1 MAKKVFRIAT
11 EGATTDGRVISA
23 DWLRQMA
30 NSYDPKKY
38 GARINLEHYRGVLP
52 DGPFKAYGDVIALK
66 VEEIEM
72 DGGKRL
78 ALFAELD
85 PTPELVE
92 FTKKRQKVYTS
103 MEVDP
108 DFAKSGQ
115 AYLVGLA
122 VTDSPASL
130 GTEML
135 KFAAGAG
142 TNPFTTRKQRPEN
155 LFSEAVE
162 IALDFSDA
170 PTPPTDDKGLFA
182 KVKELVGNLGNKFAS
197 SDARLQDAH
206 QAIELLADNQRQLSD
221 QVGKF
226 AALGAEHTALKTAHD
241 TLQTEFA
248 ALVAKLD
255 KQPEQLTNKRPPA
268 TGGSGGSAQ
277 ATDC

>member
-1 MAKKVFRIAT
+1 MAKKTFRIAT
-11 EGATTDGRVISA
+11 EGATTDGRTISA

-30 NSYDPKKY
+30 KNYDPKKY
-38 GARINLEHYRGVLP
+38 GARINLEHFRGVLP
-52 DGPFKAYGDVIALK
+52 DGPFKAYGDVISLK

-85 PTPELVE
+85 PTPELIE

-108 DFAKSGQ
+108 DFAKSGE

-135 KFAAGAG
+135 KFASGAS
-142 TNPFTTRKQRPEN
+142 TNPFAARKQSPGN

-162 IALDFSDA
+162 IALDFTDA
-170 PTPPTDDKGLFA
+170 SPNTDDKGLFA
-182 KVKELVGNLGNKFAS
+182 KVKDLLGGIGNKFAA

-206 QAIELLADNQRQLSD
+206 QAIELLADNQRQLAD
-221 QVGKF
+221 QVGKV
-226 AALGAEHTALKTAHD
+226 ATLSTEHTALKAAHD
-241 TLQTEFA
+241 KLKSEFA
-248 ALVAKLD
+248 DVVAKLA
-255 KQPEQLTNKRPPA
+255 KETPPNFTPRPNA
-268 TGGSGGSAQ
+268 TGGDGGGAQ
-277 ATDC
+277 VTDC

>member
-1 MAKKVFRIAT
+1 MAKKIFRIAT
-11 EGATTDGRVISA
+11 EGATSDGRTISA

-30 NSYDPKKY
+30 KNYDPKKY
-38 GARINLEHYRGVLP
+38 GARINLEHFRGVLP
-52 DGPFKAYGDVIALK
+52 DGPFKAYGDVISLK

-85 PTPELVE
+85 PTPELIE

-108 DFAKSGQ
+108 DFAKSGE

-135 KFAAGAG
+135 KFASGAS
-142 TNPFTTRKQRPEN
+142 TNPFAARKQSPGN

-162 IALDFSDA
+162 IALDFTDA
-170 PTPPTDDKGLFA
+170 SSSTDDKGLFA
-182 KVKELVGNLGNKFAS
+182 KVKDLLGGIGNKFAA

-206 QAIELLADNQRQLSD
+206 QAIELLADNQRQLAD
-221 QVGKF
+221 QVGKV
-226 AALGAEHTALKTAHD
+226 ATLSTEHTALKAAHD
-241 TLQTEFA
+241 KLQSEFA
-248 ALVAKLD
+248 DLVAKLA
-255 KQPEQLTNKRPPA
+255 KETPPNFTPRPNA
-268 TGGSGGSAQ
+268 TGGDGGGAQ
-277 ATDC
+277 VTDC